1 MVEVIRM
8 TQMAKRIGV
17 GERIEQKTF
26 SGYGAKGFRG
36 RRLRRH
42 TQIDYWKTRIIYIS
56 LRSRDLLFLP

>member
-1 MVEVIRM
+1 MTVEVIRE

-17 GERIEQKTF
+17 GERTEQKTF
-26 SGYGAKGFRG
+26 GGCGTKGFRG

-56 LRSRDLLFLP
+56 L